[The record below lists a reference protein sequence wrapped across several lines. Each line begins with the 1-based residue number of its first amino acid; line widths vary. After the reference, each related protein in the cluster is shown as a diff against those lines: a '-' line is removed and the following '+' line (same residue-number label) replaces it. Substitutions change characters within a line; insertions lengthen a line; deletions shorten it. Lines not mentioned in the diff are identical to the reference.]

1 MPVNVSDIPMIWLNA
16 YIAELA
22 KRHGVVYVETASGA
36 LAQAITHLAGDDGNP
51 DETEKLVIAQRRAN
65 VINGPT
71 AVTLLGRYFD
81 ETRRQ

>member
-22 KRHGVVYVETASGA
+22 KRHGVVYVKTASGA
-36 LAQAITHLAGDDGNP
+36 LAQTITHLAGDDGNP

-71 AVTLLGRYFD
+71 AVTPSHYTQVRNIGG
-81 ETRRQ
+81 